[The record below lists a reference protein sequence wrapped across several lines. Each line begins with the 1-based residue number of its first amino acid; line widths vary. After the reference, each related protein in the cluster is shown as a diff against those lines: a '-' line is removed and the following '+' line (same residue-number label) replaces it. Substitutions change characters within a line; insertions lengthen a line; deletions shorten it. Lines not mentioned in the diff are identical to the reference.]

1 MKRTEFETKLVQ
13 LEADYAKE
21 KIAIENL
28 INDIYT
34 EMDEYDQKLI
44 EFKGRARNLRNNIEQ
59 IKALYLENKAKL
71 FVEFE
76 ESKEEKNES
85 RRLDQGNG

>member
-21 KIAIENL
+21 KINIENL
-28 INDIYT
+28 INDIYA
-34 EMDEYDQKLI
+34 EMDEYEQKLI
-44 EFKGRARNLRNNIEQ
+44 ECKGRARDLRNNIEQ
-59 IKALYLENKAKL
+59 IKTIFLENKAKL

-76 ESKEEKNES
+76 ESKEE
-85 RRLDQGNG
+85 

>member
-21 KIAIENL
+21 KINIENL
-28 INDIYT
+28 INDIYA
-34 EMDEYDQKLI
+34 EMDEYEQKLI
-44 EFKGRARNLRNNIEQ
+44 ECKGRARNLRNKIEQ
-59 IKALYLENKAKL
+59 IKTIFLEIKAKL

-76 ESKEEKNES
+76 ESKEE
-85 RRLDQGNG
+85 

>member
-21 KIAIENL
+21 KINIENL
-28 INDIYT
+28 VNDTYA
-34 EMDEYDQKLI
+34 EMDEYEQKLI
-44 EFKGRARNLRNNIEQ
+44 ECKGRARNLRNNIEQ
-59 IKALYLENKAKL
+59 IKTIFLENKAKL

-76 ESKEEKNES
+76 ESKEE
-85 RRLDQGNG
+85 

>member
-21 KIAIENL
+21 KINIENL
-28 INDIYT
+28 INDIYA
-34 EMDEYDQKLI
+34 EMDEYEQKLI
-44 EFKGRARNLRNNIEQ
+44 ECKGRARNLRNNIEQ
-59 IKALYLENKAKL
+59 IKTIFLENKAKL

-76 ESKEEKNES
+76 ESKEE
-85 RRLDQGNG
+85 

>member
-21 KIAIENL
+21 KINIENL
-28 INDIYT
+28 INDIYA
-34 EMDEYDQKLI
+34 EMDEYEQKLI
-44 EFKGRARNLRNNIEQ
+44 ECKGRARNLRNKIEH
-59 IKALYLENKAKL
+59 IKTIFLEIKAKL

-76 ESKEEKNES
+76 ESKEE
-85 RRLDQGNG
+85 

>member
-21 KIAIENL
+21 KINIEN
-28 INDIYT
+28 IVNDTYA
-34 EMDEYDQKLI
+34 EMDEYEQKLI
-44 EFKGRARNLRNNIEQ
+44 ECKGRARNLRNNIEQ
-59 IKALYLENKAKL
+59 IKTIFLENKAKL

-76 ESKEEKNES
+76 ESKEE
-85 RRLDQGNG
+85 

>member
-21 KIAIENL
+21 KINIENL
-28 INDIYT
+28 VNDIYA
-34 EMDEYDQKLI
+34 EMDEYEQKLI
-44 EFKGRARNLRNNIEQ
+44 ECKGRARDLRNNIEQ
-59 IKALYLENKAKL
+59 IKTIFLENKAKL

-76 ESKEEKNES
+76 ESKEE
-85 RRLDQGNG
+85 

>member
-13 LEADYAKE
+13 LEADYANE
-21 KIAIENL
+21 KIGIENI
-28 INDIYT
+28 INDVYA

-44 EFKGRARNLRNNIEQ
+44 ECKGRVRNLRNNIEQ

-76 ESKEEKNES
+76 ESKEEEK
-85 RRLDQGNG
+85 

>member
-13 LEADYAKE
+13 LEADYANE
-21 KIAIENL
+21 KIGIENI
-28 INDIYT
+28 INNIYA

-44 EFKGRARNLRNNIEQ
+44 ECKGRVRNLRNNIEQ

-76 ESKEEKNES
+76 ESKEEEKCEK
-85 RRLDQGNG
+85 